1 MKNTPTQLEPN
12 VPVTRSHSMGFVIL
26 ISCAAGLGGLLY
38 GYDTAVISGAIGFLK
53 DLYSLSPFMEGLVIS
68 SIMIGG
74 VVGVGI
80 SGFLSDRFGRRKI
93 LMTAALL
100 FAISAI
106 VSALSQDVSTLIIAR
121 IIGGLGIGMGSSLS
135 VTYITEAAPPAI
147 RGSLSSLYQLFTILG
162 ISATYFINLAV
173 QRSGTYEWGV
183 HTGWRWMLAYGMVPS
198 VIFFL
203 VLLVVPESPRWL
215 AKAGKTN
222 EALKIL
228 TRINGETVAK
238 EELKNIENSLKIEQ
252 MGSLSQLFKPGL
264 RKALV
269 IGILLALFNQV
280 IGMNAIT
287 YYGPEIFKMM
297 GFGQNA
303 GFVTTCIVGVVEV
316 IFTVIVVLLID
327 KVGRKKLMSIG
338 SAFMAIFM
346 ILIGTSFYF
355 ELTSGIMMIVLILGF
370 VAAFC
375 VSVGPITWIMISE
388 IFPNHLRARAAGIA
402 TIFLWGANWAIG
414 QFVPMMID
422 SFGLAYT
429 FWIFAV
435 INILCFLF
443 VVTICPETK
452 NKSLEEI
459 EKLWIK

>member
-215 AKAGKTN
+215 KRAK
-222 EALKIL
+222 
-228 TRINGETVAK
+228 
-238 EELKNIENSLKIEQ
+238 Q
-252 MGSLSQLFKPGL
+252 M
-264 RKALV
+264 
-269 IGILLALFNQV
+269 
-280 IGMNAIT
+280 
-287 YYGPEIFKMM
+287 
-297 GFGQNA
+297 
-303 GFVTTCIVGVVEV
+303 
-316 IFTVIVVLLID
+316 
-327 KVGRKKLMSIG
+327 KL
-338 SAFMAIFM
+338 
-346 ILIGTSFYF
+346 
-355 ELTSGIMMIVLILGF
+355 
-370 VAAFC
+370 
-375 VSVGPITWIMISE
+375 
-388 IFPNHLRARAAGIA
+388 
-402 TIFLWGANWAIG
+402 
-414 QFVPMMID
+414 
-422 SFGLAYT
+422 
-429 FWIFAV
+429 
-435 INILCFLF
+435 
-443 VVTICPETK
+443 
-452 NKSLEEI
+452 
-459 EKLWIK
+459 